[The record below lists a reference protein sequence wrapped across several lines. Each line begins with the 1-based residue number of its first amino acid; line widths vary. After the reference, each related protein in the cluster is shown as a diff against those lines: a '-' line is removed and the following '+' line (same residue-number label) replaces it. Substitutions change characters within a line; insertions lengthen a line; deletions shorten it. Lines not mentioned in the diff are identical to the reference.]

1 MPRFAKKG
9 PFDDLDSDFKT
20 SIEGMKDDE
29 IKAKIFEVACNE
41 VDNLKAKKDDQDL
54 KDKKESA
61 KMAGETYT
69 ESTKFNRMRIG
80 YAKFI
85 LEARGKA

>member
-1 MPRFAKKG
+1 MAFGNKKG

-20 SIEGMKDDE
+20 TVENMSDDE

-54 KDKKESA
+54 KDAKERA
-61 KMAGETYT
+61 KMAGEVYV
-69 ESTKFNRMRIG
+69 EATKFNKMRIG
-80 YAKFI
+80 YAKYI
-85 LEARGKA
+85 LESRGKA